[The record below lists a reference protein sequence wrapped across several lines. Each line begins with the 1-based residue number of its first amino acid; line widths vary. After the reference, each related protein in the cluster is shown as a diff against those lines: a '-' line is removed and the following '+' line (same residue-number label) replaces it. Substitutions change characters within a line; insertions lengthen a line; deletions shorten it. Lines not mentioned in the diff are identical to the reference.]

1 MIRTVAQKL
10 ASAALGPLGL
20 EVRQAAAGRGY
31 VGPRPPSMEQ
41 RHVENCE
48 VLPSRAD
55 LLRRLPSGGVV
66 AELGVD
72 QGKFSQAILYLNR
85 PERLHLVDAWSSA
98 RFSDGYRLVADK
110 FAEEIA
116 SGQVVLERGLSVDV
130 LEQAP
135 DGCFDWV
142 YIDTDHG
149 YDVTLAELNLCA
161 RKVKPDGHIAGHDF
175 AQASRTG
182 VRYGVIP
189 ACHQFCTEQGWQ
201 LEFLT
206 IEYASF
212 PSFCLKRLLSAPASH

>member
-1 MIRTVAQKL
+1 MIRRIAQK
-10 ASAALGPLGL
+10 AAAAVLGPLGL
-20 EVRQAAAGRGY
+20 ELRRATVGRGY
-31 VGPRPPSMEQ
+31 VGPHPPPMQSH
-41 RHVENCE
+41 HVENCE

-55 LLRRLPSGGVV
+55 LLRRLPAGGVV

-72 QGKFSQAILYLNR
+72 RGDFSEAILELNR

-98 RFSDGYRLVADK
+98 RFSDGYSHVADR
-110 FAEEIA
+110 FRQEIE
-116 SGQVVLERGLSVDV
+116 SGKVVLDRGLSVDV
-130 LEQAP
+130 LQQVP
-135 DGCFDWV
+135 DAYFDWV

-189 ACHQFCTEQGWQ
+189 ACHQFCTEQNWQ
-201 LEFLT
+201 LAFLT

-212 PSFCLKRLLSAPASH
+212 SSFCLRRIPSAPASR